1 VVIAV
6 LRRLVLT
13 GPLVVLLAGAAQ
25 ASAASVSAPPSGAQD
40 VLTYHD
46 DSGRTGWNSN
56 ERVLTTANVRPRAFG
71 RLHDVAVDG
80 RVDAQ
85 PLIVTKQTIA
95 GGGVHDVAY
104 VATENDSVY
113 AIDAND
119 GTVLWMRNLGAPV
132 PDSYKDGDDN
142 VYPVVGILGTPVID
156 RSRNAIY
163 LVADTLV
170 GTVDSYMVHA
180 LSLDAG
186 ADLVKPVTVA
196 ITAPL
201 GDGKTWTFGSRYQLQ
216 RAGLAAD
223 GTSLYVPFGSN
234 SDIDPDKARGT
245 IVRYDKRTLARLDVA
260 VTDRLDERREAFYL
274 SSIWQSGYAPALDT
288 SGDMFVSTGNSN
300 PDLRSFDPAY
310 NHPEGVL
317 KISNDLTT
325 LLSSFTP
332 SNYFTLDE
340 DNSDVGSGG
349 TMVVPAQAGAYPN
362 LVVAGGK
369 DGRAFLLNGDNLGG
383 YTRGGPDKVLDI
395 VDQGGCWCGPAYFVG
410 SDGVPRVVTGGSN
423 GVIAWRISTAGRTPA
438 LMLDSTTGS
447 SAVQG
452 LPDNGG
458 VIPAISSNGTEAG
471 TAVAWYVRRPQTT
484 SNGAKGTPVTLYAY
498 DAMNLSRQLYFA
510 TAGSWRHAANS
521 NANLV
526 PTIAN
531 GKVYVASEKR
541 LEIFGLR

>member
-1 VVIAV
+1 VVTSL

-13 GPLVVLLAGAAQ
+13 GPLLALLAGAAQ
-25 ASAASVSAPPSGAQD
+25 VSAASVAPAVAAQD
-40 VLTYHD
+40 VLTYHG
-46 DSGRTGWNSN
+46 DSGRTGWNAN
-56 ERVLTTANVRPRAFG
+56 ERILTTSSVRPHAFG
-71 RLHDVAVDG
+71 RLHDVPVDG

-85 PLIVTKQTIA
+85 PLVVTKQAIA
-95 GGGVHDVAY
+95 GGGVHDVVY

-119 GTVLWMRNLGAPV
+119 GTVLWMRNLGTPV
-132 PDSYKDGDDN
+132 PDSDKDGDDN

-163 LVADTLV
+163 LVADTLD
-170 GTVDSYMVHA
+170 GTVDNYVVHA

-186 ADLVKPVTVA
+186 ADKVQPVTVA
-196 ITAPL
+196 ISAPL
-201 GDGKTWTFGSRYQLQ
+201 GDGRTWTFGPRYQLQ
-216 RAGLAAD
+216 RSGLAAD

-260 VTDRLDERREAFYL
+260 ITDRLDERREAFYL
-274 SSIWQSGYAPALDT
+274 SSIWQSGYAPALDA
-288 SGDMFVSTGNSN
+288 SGNLFVSTGNSN
-300 PDLRSFDPAY
+300 PDVRSFNPAF

-317 KISNDLTT
+317 KISPDLKT

-349 TMVVPAQAGAYPN
+349 TMVVPDQPGAHPH

-369 DGRAFLLNGDNLGG
+369 DGRAFLLDGDNLGG
-383 YTRGGPDKVLDI
+383 YTHGGPDDVLD
-395 VDQGGCWCGPAYFVG
+395 VVSQGSCWCGPAYFVG
-410 SDGVPRVVTGGSN
+410 SDGLPRVVTGGSN
-423 GVIAWRISTAGRTPA
+423 GVIAWRISTADRTPA

-452 LPDNGG
+452 LPDDGG

-471 TAVAWYVRRPQTT
+471 TAIAWYVRRPQTT
-484 SNGAKGTPVTLYAY
+484 SNAEPGTPVTLYAY